1 MSDSLETLWD
11 VVGNDATEKEELA
24 HKLRQFPRE
33 GAWEEI
39 PQEKARH

>member
-1 MSDSLETLWD
+1 MWDSLETLWD
-11 VVGNDATEKEELA
+11 VVGNDVTEKELA

-39 PQEKARH
+39 PQEQARH